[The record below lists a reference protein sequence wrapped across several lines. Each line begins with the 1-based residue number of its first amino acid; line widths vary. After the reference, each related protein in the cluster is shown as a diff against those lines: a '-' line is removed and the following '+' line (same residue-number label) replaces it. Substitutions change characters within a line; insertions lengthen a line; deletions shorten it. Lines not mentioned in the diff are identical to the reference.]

1 MTASVKELN
10 DVLVLVAAAIEAD
23 ADVAAYC
30 AAEFGRALTILVGI
44 DPKNPPKFDVVA
56 PMVLLSSGT
65 RYREQLQ
72 AYLVHQ
78 LRVGIAVEYDHPPA
92 KVGNVITYPGLARLD
107 GLSVLVERCVTRA
120 LNGSGFAAVQAPEH
134 DDITNHPM
142 YEAVWT
148 YDQISIPNRI

>member
-1 MTASVKELN
+1 MIKNLN
-10 DVLVLVAAAIEAD
+10 DVLVILAAAIEAD
-23 ADVAAYC
+23 ATISAYC
-30 AAEFGRALTILVGI
+30 AAEFGKPLSILVGI
-44 DPKNPPKFDVVA
+44 DPKNPPKFDATA

-78 LRVGIAVEYDHPPA
+78 LRVGIAMECDDPPA
-92 KVGNVITYPGLARLD
+92 KVGNITTYPGLAKLD
-107 GLSVLVERCVTRA
+107 ALSVLVERCVTVA
-120 LNGSGFAAVQAPEH
+120 LNGAGFAAVQAPEH
-134 DDITNHPM
+134 EDITNHPM